1 MIQLT
6 KNIILRALVGI
17 ATPSND
23 EFDCFVAKYM
33 EN

>member
-1 MIQLT
+1 MELT

-23 EFDCFVAKYM
+23 ELDCYVAKYM
-33 EN
+33 ED